1 VARPPTHEVAARLAA
16 SLSGAQR
23 QTLRDLVRFPL
34 ASARQLRALG
44 GRAATSTDQER
55 LVLLADRG
63 LVAALGYP
71 RGPGRALRLWH

>member
-1 VARPPTHEVAARLAA
+1 M
-16 SLSGAQR
+16 
-23 QTLRDLVRFPL
+23 RFPL